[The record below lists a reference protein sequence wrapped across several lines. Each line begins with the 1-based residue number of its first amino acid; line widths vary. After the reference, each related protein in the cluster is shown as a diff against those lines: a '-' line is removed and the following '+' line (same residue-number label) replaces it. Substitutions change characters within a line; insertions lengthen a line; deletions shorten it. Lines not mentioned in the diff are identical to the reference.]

1 MCSIFIPILPDV
13 PFYVVYFSSRLMA
26 NAIVKYMLK
35 VNNVIHVRQVI
46 LTYRHPIQRDVTIVA
61 VLPWE
66 PKMGILPVI
75 HLLVFV
81 IAKTMLEVCMKFTS
95 NKILSP
101 GFIVIKFLVQGFYSC
116 S

>member
-1 MCSIFIPILPDV
+1 MCSIFIPIFPDI

-35 VNNVIHVRQVI
+35 ADNVIHVRQVI
-46 LTYRHPIQRDVTIVA
+46 LTYSHPIQKDVTIVA

-66 PKMGILPVI
+66 QKMGILPVI

-81 IAKTMLEVCMKFTS
+81 TVKTMLEVCMKLTS
-95 NKILSP
+95 K
-101 GFIVIKFLVQGFYSC
+101 
-116 S
+116 

>member
-1 MCSIFIPILPDV
+1 
-13 PFYVVYFSSRLMA
+13 
-26 NAIVKYMLK
+26 
-35 VNNVIHVRQVI
+35 
-46 LTYRHPIQRDVTIVA
+46 VTIVA

-95 NKILSP
+95 NIILSP
-101 GFIVIKFLVQGFYSC
+101 GFIIYFTIALAINLEEKYTT
-116 S
+116 